1 MKSTTRATFLRL
13 VLWFLVLCNV
23 ALIFGFSSQTGEQS
37 AQTSERVT
45 ETVARLTV
53 PGFAAMPL
61 TEQRETLRTLQLPVR
76 KMAHALEFALLGFL
90 LMLAWAQYPI
100 KRLKRML
107 FSLGMAALVAL
118 LDELYQRS
126 VTGRGPSFTD
136 IGIDILGAACGI
148 MLFLVILRRR
158 CKAL

>member
-1 MKSTTRATFLRL
+1 
-13 VLWFLVLCNV
+13 
-23 ALIFGFSSQTGEQS
+23 
-37 AQTSERVT
+37 
-45 ETVARLTV
+45 
-53 PGFAAMPL
+53 MPL

-136 IGIDILGAACGI
+136 IRIDIFGAACGI
-148 MLFLVILRRR
+148 LLFLVIIRRR